1 MLAPLAPAELRR
13 PRDPRAE
20 PPGWRLW
27 LCGWHGQAGAASL
40 RRPETSQA
48 QARRPAAFHRRPTHL
63 PSAEAMKRATL
74 AGTQLRGGGAAWRG
88 RGEKVAGESR
98 KADYLNRDAETRRR
112 LQPFPVNGR
121 GGGPA
126 SEEEGSADT
135 GRWSRWNP
143 APVSCGGHSLR
154 ASSSED
160 CGGHRREGGESCSSV
175 SARSPPPLFSRA
187 GGVERH
193 SDASCFWGGRG
204 HPTLDGVLRP

>member
-88 RGEKVAGESR
+88 RGGKVAGESR

-112 LQPFPVNGR
+112 LQPFPEKRKRRRTGER
-121 GGGPA
+121 GGRECRHREVVALEPGARVLWRAQP
-126 SEEEGSADT
+126 EGEQQRGLRRSPQ
-135 GRWSRWNP
+135 GRRGVVQLSFRQVP
-143 APVSCGGHSLR
+143 APSLFPGG
-154 ASSSED
+154 
-160 CGGHRREGGESCSSV
+160 
-175 SARSPPPLFSRA
+175 
-187 GGVERH
+187 
-193 SDASCFWGGRG
+193 WRG
-204 HPTLDGVLRP
+204 KTQ